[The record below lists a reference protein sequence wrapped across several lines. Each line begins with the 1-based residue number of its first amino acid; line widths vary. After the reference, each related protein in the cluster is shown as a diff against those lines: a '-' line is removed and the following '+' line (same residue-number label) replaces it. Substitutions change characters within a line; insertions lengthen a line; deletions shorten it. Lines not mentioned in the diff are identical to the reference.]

1 MVFTSNQKR
10 QEQLPNFGLQL
21 AAGKDPGAGF
31 GKGLYGN
38 HTPGDSGLLGDMEE
52 SWGSTF
58 EALNNSERLWM
69 LFSLVGNITAD
80 ASENYDPS
88 EIREYTLPAIDRLN
102 ELSFSD
108 QLGLAQALIE
118 QIKHYRHRG

>member
-1 MVFTSNQKR
+1 MSKPIGYFC
-10 QEQLPNFGLQL
+10 
-21 AAGKDPGAGF
+21 
-31 GKGLYGN
+31 N

-58 EALNNSERLWM
+58 EQLNNSERLWM
-69 LFSLVGNITAD
+69 LFSLIGNITAD
-80 ASENYDPS
+80 ASENYEPG
-88 EIREYTLPAIDRLN
+88 EIREYIVPAIERFG

>member
-1 MVFTSNQKR
+1 MSKP
-10 QEQLPNFGLQL
+10 L
-21 AAGKDPGAGF
+21 GF
-31 GKGLYGN
+31 YTN
-38 HTPGDSGLLGDMEE
+38 YTPGDGGLLQDMEE

-69 LFSLVGNITAD
+69 LFSLIGTITAN
-80 ASENYDPS
+80 ASPNYDPG
-88 EIREYTLPAIDRLN
+88 EIREYIVPAIDRLD

-118 QIKHYRHRG
+118 QIKHCRRKG